1 VTKTIKDFEDS
12 GLKLPAEERKKLI
25 QIQKEISDLESKG
38 EANINENKDKIEM
51 SIAELKG
58 VPEDSIKKFKKV
70 EGKPDMV
77 FV

>member
-1 VTKTIKDFEDS
+1 
-12 GLKLPAEERKKLI
+12 
-25 QIQKEISDLESKG
+25 
-38 EANINENKDKIEM
+38 M